1 MVLNIM
7 ETLRKSSYLIP
18 IKLENEEGKYMLIHG
33 YTGAMDVV
41 SERVVLY
48 LKNNDI
54 SKLSDST
61 LQALHKRGYI
71 TNKTKEEEIE
81 YVERIAKALHK
92 RDNILH
98 KSFTWVVT
106 YNCNFRCPYC
116 FEKREYK
123 DSSHHIA
130 LTKSQVDQLFNAM
143 IEIEP
148 RKQLQDSVIT
158 LYGGEPLLKGNKE
171 IVTYIVHEGRK
182 RGYKF
187 HAITN
192 GYDLDSY
199 FTLLAP
205 DLITLIQ
212 ITIDGT
218 KKNHNQKRKHFEDS
232 NSFDKIISNIK
243 LIFEKELNVDI
254 HVRVNVDNYN
264 LEDFKS
270 LYLYFREIG
279 FLSHKNFKMYS
290 ALIQDNKEVKDSD
303 KKDIDF
309 LSESEYL
316 AINEKMGTITS
327 CAGYDAI
334 YKKIE
339 YAITTK
345 KPLPLTAVHC
355 TAQTGEYVFSPLNEI
370 YPCWE
375 VVGDKKFQIG
385 TIENNAINWN
395 KNELKKWHS
404 HDVASLS
411 CKYCKYVF
419 LCGGGCLA
427 MKNNQCNLF
436 KRMIIKAV
444 NTIYNSIHAN
454 MFNKLN

>member
-1 MVLNIM
+1 M
-7 ETLRKSSYLIP
+7 ETLRTSSYIIP
-18 IKLENEEGKYMLIHG
+18 VKLESEEGKYMLIHG
-33 YTGAMDVV
+33 YTGAMDIV
-41 SERVVLY
+41 SESVVLC
-48 LKNNDI
+48 LKYNEI
-54 SKLSDST
+54 KKLSDLT
-61 LQALHKRGYI
+61 LQALQRRGYI

-81 YVERIAKALHK
+81 YVERVAQALHK
-92 RDNILH
+92 RDEILH

-123 DSSHHIA
+123 DSPHRIV
-130 LTKSQVDQLFNAM
+130 LTKSQVDRLFNAM

-158 LYGGEPLLKGNKE
+158 LYGGEPLLKENKE
-171 IVTYIVHEGRK
+171 IVTYIVQEGRK

-199 FTLLAP
+199 LSLLAP
-205 DLITLIQ
+205 NLITLLQ

-243 LIFEKELNVDI
+243 LIFEKGLNVDI
-254 HVRVNVDNYN
+254 HIRVNVDKYN
-264 LEDFKS
+264 LEDFRA
-270 LYLYFREIG
+270 LYFYFGQIG
-279 FLSHKNFKMYS
+279 FLAHKNYKMYL
-290 ALIQDNKEVKDSD
+290 ALIQNNEEVKEND
-303 KKDIDF
+303 KNDINF

-316 AINEKMGTITS
+316 KSNEKMGTITA
-327 CAGYDAI
+327 CAGYDAV

-339 YAITTK
+339 YAITAK
-345 KPLPLTAVHC
+345 KSLPLTAVHC
-355 TAQTGEYVFSPLNEI
+355 TAQTGEYVFSPLKEI

-375 VVGDKKFQIG
+375 VVGNKKFQIG
-385 TIENNAINWN
+385 IIENNTISWN
-395 KNELKKWHS
+395 KDELKKWHT
-404 HDVASLS
+404 HDVTSLS

-427 MKNNQCNLF
+427 MKTNQCNLF
-436 KRMIIKAV
+436 KKMIIKAV
-444 NTIYNSIHAN
+444 NTVYNSVYAN
-454 MFNKLN
+454 LFNK